1 MSDNMRSFEKC
12 LPQTIMCFL
21 ISFLITCLLIPNP
34 ASAASAKEIDIRVNG
49 TLKRFQA
56 EGTGGA
62 EFLKKADGVLV
73 FPNVIKAGLGIGGEY
88 GEGALRIGGKTV
100 EYYSTTAASIGFQAG
115 AQSKSIIMVFLSPK
129 ILAEFRKS
137 EGWEAGVDGSITL
150 IEWGVGEDINTID
163 IRDPVVGFVLSNK
176 GLMFNVTFEGTK
188 FTKINR

>member
-1 MSDNMRSFEKC
+1 MRSFEKC